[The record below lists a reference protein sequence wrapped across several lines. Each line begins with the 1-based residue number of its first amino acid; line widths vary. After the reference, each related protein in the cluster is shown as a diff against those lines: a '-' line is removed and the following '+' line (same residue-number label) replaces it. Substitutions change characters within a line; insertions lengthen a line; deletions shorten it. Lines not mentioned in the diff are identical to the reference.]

1 MVRGFNRKKIVEFNL
16 QAANAVGSEETGIEY
31 PAETVACAL
40 SRQPA
45 RLSAR
50 LELASGQFISKS
62 MATLP
67 THVAYLPSRRQ
78 KIARLGF
85 DTPAAM
91 PGVGPLRRWKRF
103 MPAFDHIDAAI
114 EAAHP
119 SISRNEFRHVRG
131 GIVEMLC
138 DAEDD
143 DERAEQV
150 CLGLD
155 AVMSESLVTLMQ
167 VPVSLGALAS
177 GDLIETVAALGQ
189 HESARIRSLARDVVR
204 GWRSDV
210 ESELDCAKAAMEALN
225 SLPPLMLPE
234 EEKVACLV
242 VDANAPVVATGKDE
256 TRTKDTPP
264 AKFSSNRTPVA
275 GTSCGETDKILAS
288 KRKLREGYQEAENA
302 KRRRRV
308 CSIDDPKMLAQK
320 KEKIMHP
327 AAPRERSGTRC
338 GNRITVRRSLMPSF
352 RD

>member
-1 MVRGFNRKKIVEFNL
+1 
-16 QAANAVGSEETGIEY
+16 
-31 PAETVACAL
+31 
-40 SRQPA
+40 
-45 RLSAR
+45 
-50 LELASGQFISKS
+50 
-62 MATLP
+62 
-67 THVAYLPSRRQ
+67 
-78 KIARLGF
+78 
-85 DTPAAM
+85 
-91 PGVGPLRRWKRF
+91 

-114 EAAHP
+114 ESVHP

-210 ESELDCAKAAMEALN
+210 ENELDRAKAAMEALN